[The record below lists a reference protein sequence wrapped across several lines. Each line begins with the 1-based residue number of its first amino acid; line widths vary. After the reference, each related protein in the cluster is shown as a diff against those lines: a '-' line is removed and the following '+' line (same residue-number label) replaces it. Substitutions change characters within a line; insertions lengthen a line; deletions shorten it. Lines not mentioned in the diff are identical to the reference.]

1 MSENHYLD
9 EFLTFLRVERG
20 LADNTINSYRYDL
33 EHYVSFLS
41 AQKLKLFQATQNV
54 ILSFLNQ
61 QRLLNKSARTRSRML
76 AALRGLYRYLL
87 QEGLVTT
94 DPTENLTSPKL
105 EKNLPRVLSV
115 QEVEKLLSQPNS
127 GTLIGLRDKAMLELL
142 YATGMRVSEMLGL
155 DTEHLNLELGFVR
168 CMGKGSRE
176 RIIPIGEIA
185 QNYLREYLSRCW
197 LKLRK
202 STGERALFLNKN
214 GRRLTRQG
222 FWKILKAYAKK
233 AGIQSEITPHVLRH
247 SFATHLLENGA
258 DLRAVQEM
266 LGHADITTT
275 QIYTHLSKRKMRE
288 VYEKSHPRASCE
300 QGIGFSHGWG
310 WCGRTA

>member
-1 MSENHYLD
+1 LSENHYLD

-33 EHYVSFLS
+33 EQYVSFLS

-288 VYEKSHPRASCE
+288 VYEKSHPRA
-300 QGIGFSHGWG
+300 
-310 WCGRTA
+310 

>member
-33 EHYVSFLS
+33 EQYVSFLS

-275 QIYTHLSKRKMRE
+275 QI
-288 VYEKSHPRASCE
+288 
-300 QGIGFSHGWG
+300 
-310 WCGRTA
+310 

>member
-1 MSENHYLD
+1 
-9 EFLTFLRVERG
+9 
-20 LADNTINSYRYDL
+20 
-33 EHYVSFLS
+33 
-41 AQKLKLFQATQNV
+41 
-54 ILSFLNQ
+54 
-61 QRLLNKSARTRSRML
+61 
-76 AALRGLYRYLL
+76 
-87 QEGLVTT
+87 
-94 DPTENLTSPKL
+94 
-105 EKNLPRVLSV
+105 
-115 QEVEKLLSQPNS
+115 
-127 GTLIGLRDKAMLELL
+127 
-142 YATGMRVSEMLGL
+142 MLGL

-288 VYEKSHPRASCE
+288 VYEKSHPRA
-300 QGIGFSHGWG
+300 
-310 WCGRTA
+310 

>member
-1 MSENHYLD
+1 LSENRYLD

-33 EHYVSFLS
+33 EQYASFLS
-41 AQKLKLFQATQNV
+41 AQKLNLLQATQNV

-76 AALRGLYRYLL
+76 AALRGFYRYLL

-115 QEVEKLLSQPNS
+115 QEVEKLLSQPNC
-127 GTLIGLRDKAMLELL
+127 GTLTGLRDKAMLELL

-155 DTEHLNLELGFVR
+155 DTEHLNLDLGFVR

-185 QNYLREYLSRCW
+185 QKYLREYLSRCW

-202 STGERALFLNKN
+202 NSRERAVFLNKN

-222 FWKILKAYAKK
+222 FWKILKAYAQK

-288 VYEKSHPRASCE
+288 VYEKSHPRA
-300 QGIGFSHGWG
+300 
-310 WCGRTA
+310 

>member
-1 MSENHYLD
+1 MSENRYLN

-33 EHYVSFLS
+33 EQYTSFLA
-41 AQKLKLFQATQNV
+41 AQKLNLFQGTQNV
-54 ILSFLNQ
+54 ILCFLNQ

-87 QEGLVTT
+87 QEGLVTA

-115 QEVEKLLSQPNS
+115 QDVEKLLSQPNP
-127 GTLIGLRDKAMLELL
+127 GTLTGLRDKAMLELL

-155 DTEHLNLELGFVR
+155 DTEHLNLDLGFVR

-185 QNYLREYLSRCW
+185 QKYIREYLSRCW

-202 STGERALFLNKN
+202 SSWERAVFLNKN

-222 FWKILKAYAKK
+222 FWKILKGYAKK

-288 VYEKSHPRASCE
+288 VYEKSHPRA
-300 QGIGFSHGWG
+300 
-310 WCGRTA
+310 